1 MVVLLDARVKV
12 LQRLSRYD
20 DWQQPLH
27 LEENNALQRLAVGAR
42 LSRSEPLIYF
52 RVRQGPSFGLA
63 CVGRSTSAFDG
74 APHGLSSREKRNS
87 RRIKGTRGFCDEGVE
102 GLNRVYANRLFL

>member
-1 MVVLLDARVKV
+1 MVVLLDARAKV

-74 APHGLSSREKRNS
+74 APHGLTDRVLV
-87 RRIKGTRGFCDEGVE
+87 KGETLV
-102 GLNRVYANRLFL
+102 GLKGRAVFVMRVLKG